1 MTFHHLLVPTDGSEL
16 SSQAVA
22 QAVELAGAIGA
33 RLTLFHVQTNFPI
46 SLVGVGE
53 LVDPHTVDTLV
64 KAARARA
71 EQILTEAGAVAEA
84 AAVPWG
90 RETVVHALPHAAI
103 LEAAGRL
110 GADLIVMASH
120 GRRGLEG
127 VLLGSET
134 QRVLSQSPCP
144 VLVVR

>member
-1 MTFHHLLVPTDGSEL
+1 MLGGANCPRLEL
-16 SSQAVA
+16 HRPQS
-22 QAVELAGAIGA
+22 
-33 RLTLFHVQTNFPI
+33 NFPI

-53 LVDPHTVDTLV
+53 LVDPNTVIALV
-64 KAARARA
+64 QAARHGA
-71 EQILTEAGAVAEA
+71 EQILAAA
-84 AAVPWG
+84 AAVAQAAG
-90 RETVVHALPHAAI
+90 VVSDQDTVVSSMPYAAI
-103 LEAAGRL
+103 VEAAKRH

-134 QRVLSQSPCP
+134 HRVLTHSSCP

>member
-1 MTFHHLLVPTDGSEL
+1 MGGWLRWVR
-16 SSQAVA
+16 QAVA
-22 QAVELAGAIGA
+22 LGHSLGA
-33 RLTLFHVQTNFPI
+33 RITFFHAQSNFPI

-53 LVDPHTVDTLV
+53 LVDPNTVTALV
-64 KAARARA
+64 QAARHGA
-71 EQILTEAGAVAEA
+71 EQILAAAAAAAQAAGVVSDQDPVVSSMPYAAIVEA
-84 AAVPWG
+84 AH
-90 RETVVHALPHAAI
+90 RH
-103 LEAAGRL
+103 

-134 QRVLSQSPCP
+134 HRVLTHSSCP

>member
-22 QAVELAGAIGA
+22 EAVELAGAIGA

-64 KAARARA
+64 RAARARA
-71 EQILTEAGAVAEA
+71 EQILAEAGAVAEA

-127 VLLGSET
+127 VLLCSET
-134 QRVLSQSPCP
+134 QRVLCQSPCP

>member
-1 MTFHHLLVPTDGSEL
+1 MLYHHLLVPTDGSEL
-16 SSQAVA
+16 SEKAVQQAVS
-22 QAVELAGAIGA
+22 LGHSLGASI
-33 RLTLFHVQTNFPI
+33 TFFHVQSSFPI

-53 LVDPHTVDTLV
+53 LVDPNTVSALV
-64 KAARARA
+64 QAARDGA
-71 EQILTEAGAVAEA
+71 EQILA
-84 AAVPWG
+84 AAVATAKAAG
-90 RETVVHALPHAAI
+90 VVSDQDTVVHSMPYAAI
-103 LEAAGRL
+103 VEAAGRH

-134 QRVLSQSPCP
+134 HKVLTHSSCP

>member
-1 MTFHHLLVPTDGSEL
+1 MPYRHLLVPTDGSEL
-16 SSQAVA
+16 SGKAVQ
-22 QAVELAGAIGA
+22 QAVELSQSLGA
-33 RLTLFHVQTNFPI
+33 RLTVFHVQTNFPI

-53 LVDPHTVDTLV
+53 LVDPHTVDALV
-64 KAARARA
+64 TAARDNAQ
-71 EQILTEAGAVAEA
+71 QILAEA
-84 AAVPWG
+84 AAVAQAAGVPCDQD
-90 RETVVHALPHAAI
+90 TVVHALPHAAI

-134 QRVLSQSPCP
+134 QRVLCQSPCP

>member
-1 MTFHHLLVPTDGSEL
+1 MPYHHLLVPTDGSEL
-16 SSQAVA
+16 SDKAVQQAVA
-22 QAVELAGAIGA
+22 LGQSLEASI
-33 RLTLFHVQTNFPI
+33 TFFHVQSNFPI

-53 LVDPHTVDTLV
+53 LIDPNTVTALV
-64 KAARARA
+64 QAARDGA
-71 EQILTEAGAVAEA
+71 ERILA
-84 AAVPWG
+84 AAVATAKAAG
-90 RETVVHALPHAAI
+90 VVSSQDTVVHSMPYAAI
-103 LEAAGRL
+103 VEAADRH

-134 QRVLSQSPCP
+134 HKVLTHSSCP

>member
-1 MTFHHLLVPTDGSEL
+1 MIFHHLLVPTDGSEL

-64 KAARARA
+64 KAARTRA
-71 EQILTEAGAVAEA
+71 EQILAEAGAVAEA

-134 QRVLSQSPCP
+134 QRVLCQSTCP